1 MNDEFSSQGSIKN
14 QDKIERKKK
23 VLLCKVDKNSGWES
37 LK

>member
-1 MNDEFSSQGSIKN
+1 MNSLHKAASRTRTKLKE
-14 QDKIERKKK
+14 KKK